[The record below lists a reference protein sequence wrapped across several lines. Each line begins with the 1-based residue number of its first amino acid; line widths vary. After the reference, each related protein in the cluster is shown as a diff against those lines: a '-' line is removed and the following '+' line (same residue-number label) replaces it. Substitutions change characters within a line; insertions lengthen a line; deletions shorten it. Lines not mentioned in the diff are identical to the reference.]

1 MAQKPQK
8 QKTQQKAGKDREAEM
23 LVAQNRAANY
33 HYSLLE
39 RFETGMV
46 LKGTEVKALREGKAN
61 IREAYAQVRGG
72 ELWLENCHISEYNA
86 GGPWNHSPLG
96 TRKLLMHKAEIR
108 KLFGKTQQKGLTLI
122 ATRIFF
128 RNGIAKCELALARS
142 KKDWDR
148 RADERKKEANREVKE
163 AIYRSRRR

>member
-1 MAQKPQK
+1 M
-8 QKTQQKAGKDREAEM
+8 AEM

-96 TRKLLMHKAEIR
+96 TRKLLMHKEEIR

-163 AIYRSRRR
+163 AIYQSRRR

>member
-1 MAQKPQK
+1 VAQKPQK

>member
-1 MAQKPQK
+1 MAQKIQK
-8 QKTQQKAGKDREAEM
+8 KAGKDRSEEVM
-23 LVAQNRAANY
+23 VAQNRAASY

-39 RFETGMV
+39 RFEAGLV

-72 ELWLENCHISEYNA
+72 ELFLENCHISEYNA

-96 TRKLLMHKAEIR
+96 TRKLLMHKNEIR

-148 RADERKKEANREVKE
+148 RADERKKEANREVKD
-163 AIYRSRRR
+163 AIYQSRRR

>member
-1 MAQKPQK
+1 VPQK
-8 QKTQQKAGKDREAEM
+8 IQPKKSGKDRPEEVM
-23 LVAQNRAANY
+23 VAQNRAASY

-39 RFETGMV
+39 RFEAGLV

-96 TRKLLMHKAEIR
+96 TRKLLMHKNEIR

-128 RNGIAKCELALARS
+128 RKGIAKCELALARS

-148 RADERKKEANREVKE
+148 RADERKKEANREVKD
-163 AIYRSRRR
+163 AIYQSRRR

>member
-1 MAQKPQK
+1 VA
-8 QKTQQKAGKDREAEM
+8 QKTQKNSAKDRGGEQM
-23 LVAQNRAANY
+23 VAQNRAASY
-33 HYSLLE
+33 HYTLLE

-61 IREAYAQVRGG
+61 IREAYALVRNG

-148 RADERKKEANREVKE
+148 RADERKKEANREVKD